1 MIQAKLTTIPNNTTM
16 QTIKQFPNL
25 STEKNEKNEKS
36 PNINQEPKIK
46 YIANVSTV
54 LNTNE
59 GIINNSNKQVRKN
72 IREKDVPV
80 RKTKNINRS

>member
-1 MIQAKLTTIPNNTTM
+1 M

-25 STEKNEKNEKS
+25 STEKYEKYEKS

>member
-1 MIQAKLTTIPNNTTM
+1 M

>member
-1 MIQAKLTTIPNNTTM
+1 MNQAKLTTIPNNTTM

-80 RKTKNINRS
+80 RKTKNTNRS

>member
-1 MIQAKLTTIPNNTTM
+1 M

-80 RKTKNINRS
+80 RKTKNTNRS